1 MYDGKLI
8 NLISK
13 KKGKNVDAS
22 NSLCSIRQERVQVAI
37 NEGKGPF
44 WLDPACVNESPV
56 EDKVYYNVK
65 NFLSSLQCRLSSPSA
80 TGGISALKVFLRSE
94 RSNME
99 IGVLFKGSKECKQR
113 RLEARW
119 WISGR
124 TQLSMHISLVR
135 EAFYRFC

>member
-56 EDKVYYNVK
+56 EDKTCSCRFTTMSKIFFQVYNVVFPHLQTRNAIGLVAPAITAGLGALRHTMGTLVPVIGASGFVTATVATVTIIGTIIG
-65 NFLSSLQCRLSSPSA
+65 NFS
-80 TGGISALKVFLRSE
+80 
-94 RSNME
+94 
-99 IGVLFKGSKECKQR
+99 
-113 RLEARW
+113 
-119 WISGR
+119 
-124 TQLSMHISLVR
+124 
-135 EAFYRFC
+135 

>member
-65 NFLSSLQCRLSSPSA
+65 NFLSSLQCRLSSPSDKKCNRVSCSSYYR
-80 TGGISALKVFLRSE
+80 GFRCLKTYNGHPRPCDRS
-94 RSNME
+94 
-99 IGVLFKGSKECKQR
+99 K
-113 RLEARW
+113 
-119 WISGR
+119 WICYSY
-124 TQLSMHISLVR
+124 SCNCNY
-135 EAFYRFC
+135 YRNYYR